1 MTKNIIIGTAG
12 HVDHGKSTLIKA
24 LTGDETDRLAA
35 EKERGISIEPGFSH
49 LENDKTNSEN
59 LRLGIVD
66 VPGHEKFVNKMLAA
80 AGGVDLALIVIAAD
94 EGVMPQTLEHLAILD
109 LLEVEKAIIVL
120 TKIELVD
127 KEWTDLIELD
137 LKDQFKGSFAAKA
150 DIVRVD
156 SETGKG
162 IAALKD
168 LIIETALKMK
178 KRQKSEIP
186 YYPIDRVFTL
196 KGFGTV
202 VTGTLFSGEIKAG
215 EELAL
220 YPMEKTIKIRSLE
233 NHGQEVEKVEAGSRV
248 GINIGGLEKSEIEK
262 GNIITTP
269 DSLLKS
275 KFFEAELQILENL
288 NFTIKNGDSI
298 HFHTAALD
306 TTGKIYLYNKKE
318 AFPGE
323 KVYVKLVLAEKAAL
337 FFKQKYI
344 IRRFSPMQTIGGGEI
359 LELDPPPRRKVSE
372 HKIMTDLDN
381 LKKAD
386 LKEAVEIFIR
396 KKENS
401 AAEIKFLKKKSALKN
416 EKLKSILDDLVKE
429 AKIIELR
436 TDKSYIHYQDFE
448 KIKEDILK
456 IINAYH
462 KKFELR
468 SGLKKEEL
476 RSKIDFSLN
485 KKEMDTMLE
494 ILVKEKVLKE
504 NNNLIAEF
512 DFKISLTK
520 DLLAIKNKILKLYQK
535 NLFNPPAKEEI
546 VEQYENG
553 ASIFNYLVD
562 NNYLVQINSEL
573 YFDQE
578 VYSQLKIILNNYF
591 QKNES
596 LSLAE
601 FRDLI
606 GSSRRYALPLLKKL
620 EELKLLKRKEDLRYP
635 TNKLEKIKKS
645 D

>member
-168 LIIETALKMK
+168 LIIETALQMK

-220 YPMEKTIKIRSLE
+220 YPMEKQS
-233 NHGQEVEKVEAGSRV
+233 
-248 GINIGGLEKSEIEK
+248 
-262 GNIITTP
+262 
-269 DSLLKS
+269 
-275 KFFEAELQILENL
+275 
-288 NFTIKNGDSI
+288 
-298 HFHTAALD
+298 
-306 TTGKIYLYNKKE
+306 
-318 AFPGE
+318 
-323 KVYVKLVLAEKAAL
+323 
-337 FFKQKYI
+337 
-344 IRRFSPMQTIGGGEI
+344 
-359 LELDPPPRRKVSE
+359 
-372 HKIMTDLDN
+372 
-381 LKKAD
+381 
-386 LKEAVEIFIR
+386 
-396 KKENS
+396 
-401 AAEIKFLKKKSALKN
+401 
-416 EKLKSILDDLVKE
+416 
-429 AKIIELR
+429 
-436 TDKSYIHYQDFE
+436 
-448 KIKEDILK
+448 
-456 IINAYH
+456 
-462 KKFELR
+462 
-468 SGLKKEEL
+468 
-476 RSKIDFSLN
+476 
-485 KKEMDTMLE
+485 
-494 ILVKEKVLKE
+494 
-504 NNNLIAEF
+504 
-512 DFKISLTK
+512 
-520 DLLAIKNKILKLYQK
+520 
-535 NLFNPPAKEEI
+535 
-546 VEQYENG
+546 
-553 ASIFNYLVD
+553 
-562 NNYLVQINSEL
+562 
-573 YFDQE
+573 
-578 VYSQLKIILNNYF
+578 
-591 QKNES
+591 
-596 LSLAE
+596 
-601 FRDLI
+601 
-606 GSSRRYALPLLKKL
+606 KL
-620 EELKLLKRKEDLRYP
+620 EV
-635 TNKLEKIKKS
+635 
-645 D
+645 